1 MKHTLHA
8 SSMWPKHIMMLQRQ
22 LPVSFRTVASVA
34 IHGTYSRQKTMN
46 EIAPAGVKMLLSS
59 ENEGIPEL
67 LAITENV
74 LMIASFAESPA
85 IIADAACQLPNPSGS
100 KKGATD
106 LPKNTSMLSRQSET
120 M

>member
-1 MKHTLHA
+1 
-8 SSMWPKHIMMLQRQ
+8 MWPKHIMMLQRQ

-59 ENEGIPEL
+59 ENEDIPEL

-100 KKGATD
+100 KNGATD